1 MENLPVGCSGAA
13 GKNGLF
19 GEILRKIEKGKN
31 IGPRVKHK
39 KSLNEKVA
47 VT

>member
-13 GKNGLF
+13 GKNRLL
-19 GEILRKIEKGKN
+19 GEILRKIEKGKY
-31 IGPRVKHK
+31 IGSRVKHK
-39 KSLNEKVA
+39 QSLNEKVT

>member
-1 MENLPVGCSGAA
+1 VENLSVGCSGAA
-13 GKNGLF
+13 GKNGLL